1 MSRKMA
7 EVGDHFP
14 RNNAQQGATNTPKAP
29 VPRKKEGRAQR
40 LAVMMEEQGMST
52 EGTALEGLLQQ
63 EREAQEKAAARAAN
77 GESAT
82 DGNDSA
88 QNGTDQQTDAP
99 NALDALEAKVYAEIE
114 KKKQASMAQKA
125 DGANE
130 ILANRPKA
138 TA

>member
-1 MSRKMA
+1 
-7 EVGDHFP
+7 
-14 RNNAQQGATNTPKAP
+14 
-29 VPRKKEGRAQR
+29 
-40 LAVMMEEQGMST
+40 MST

-82 DGNDSA
+82 DGDSA

-99 NALDALEAKVYAEIE
+99 NALEALEAKVYAEIE
-114 KKKQASMAQKA
+114 KKKRASRAQRTDDDKA
-125 DGANE
+125 IPAGQPE
-130 ILANRPKA
+130 A

>member
-7 EVGDHFP
+7 EVGDQFP
-14 RNNAQQGATNTPKAP
+14 RANASQIFANTFKAP

-82 DGNDSA
+82 DGNDSV
-88 QNGTDQQTDAP
+88 QNGTEQQTDAP
-99 NALDALEAKVYAEIE
+99 NALEALEAKVYAEIE

-125 DGANE
+125 DGD
-130 ILANRPKA
+130 KA
-138 TA
+138 MPVHQPEVTA